1 MASGNQTFCPAPDS
15 KEPRDATVHALET
28 TTDALVTR
36 CVSGDAPAWRELH
49 QRLYP
54 AAASFL
60 RQMGVGAEDLD
71 DLAQDVF
78 LQVFRY
84 LARFEGRADLKT
96 WVYKI
101 CSSQVS
107 RLHRKRTIRR
117 TLERLMGSAEPSAA
131 PPADADWGGHEV
143 RREMEGALAQMTE
156 RQRLVF
162 VLYELHGLP
171 GSEIAQ
177 IVGCPAATVR
187 GRLREARQIFNR
199 VVGDADEGEGS

>member
-1 MASGNQTFCPAPDS
+1 MSSDNQTFVSRPGS
-15 KEPRDATVHALET
+15 KEIETETVQALES
-28 TTDALVTR
+28 TDTLVTR

-49 QRLYP
+49 QVLYP

-71 DLAQDVF
+71 DVAQDVF

-107 RLHRKRTIRR
+107 RLRRKRTIRR
-117 TLERLMGSAEPSAA
+117 TLERLMGTAASPPA
-131 PPADADWGGHEV
+131 PPVDADWGGHEA
-143 RREMEGALAQMTE
+143 RREMEMALAEMTE
-156 RQRLVF
+156 RQRMVF

-171 GSEIAQ
+171 GGEIAQ

-187 GRLREARQIFNR
+187 GRLREARQIFNHAFGAEAGR
-199 VVGDADEGEGS
+199 EGS

>member
-1 MASGNQTFCPAPDS
+1 LDPATAS
-15 KEPRDATVHALET
+15 KETEGATVQALES

-36 CVSGDAPAWRELH
+36 CVAGDAPAWRELH

-71 DLAQDVF
+71 DLAQEVF

-84 LARFEGRADLKT
+84 LGKFEGRADLKT

-101 CSSQVS
+101 CLSQVS
-107 RLHRKRTIRR
+107 RLRRGRTIRR
-117 TLERLMGSAEPSAA
+117 TLERLMGSAAPLAA
-131 PPADADWGGHEV
+131 PPVDADWGGHEA
-143 RREMEGALAQMTE
+143 RREMEDALARMTE
-156 RQRLVF
+156 RQRMVF
-162 VLYELHGLP
+162 VLYELQGLP
-171 GSEIAQ
+171 GAEIAQ

-187 GRLREARQIFNR
+187 GRLREARQIFSR
-199 VVGDADEGEGS
+199 VVGDDDGKEAS